1 MDGYRLQ
8 IVKDGRLIRLYSRGG
23 HDWTR
28 RLSTLAEALQ
38 PIPGHS
44 AVLDTE
50 LCLTGADGFP
60 DFAALRMAM
69 RSGQL
74 HALTVFAFDL
84 LHRDG
89 QDLRRLPLVERKR
102 KLAHLVTRAGIPCLH
117 LVEAF
122 DDGLALLQA
131 AENHRLEGL
140 VSKRRSSPY
149 RSGECRD
156 WLRVK
161 TAAWYEANRE
171 RWRMFERS

>member
-1 MDGYRLQ
+1 
-8 IVKDGRLIRLYSRGG
+8 
-23 HDWTR
+23 
-28 RLSTLAEALQ
+28 
-38 PIPGHS
+38 
-44 AVLDTE
+44 
-50 LCLTGADGFP
+50 
-60 DFAALRMAM
+60 
-69 RSGQL
+69 L

-89 QDLRRLPLVERKR
+89 QDLRRLPLIERKR

-131 AENHRLEGL
+131 VENHRLEGL

-156 WLRVK
+156 WLKVK